1 MRISKI
7 DTSRPIRVQVGDVT
21 VLIIK
26 VGDRS
31 ARLGIA
37 APGDMPI
44 EINHV
49 DDYRP
54 QGKGG

>member
-7 DTSRPIRVQVGDVT
+7 DTSKPIRVQVGDVT

-37 APGDMPI
+37 APGEVPI
-44 EINHV
+44 EISHI

-54 QGKGG
+54 QGRGG